1 MKLCALIIDDSRI
14 MRNMVMEAL
23 RKMNLAEFEFVEAGD
38 GADALVKFNEQIDIA
53 FIDWNMP
60 KMSGIEFVRQVRQQ
74 RAAAGVPLIMVT
86 SESTMGKIEQALDQA
101 GATQYITKPF
111 TLEEMRHKVTKYITE
126 AGERRKKL
134 SASGSSAA
142 KPAEKTS
149 KGFFSKLLNG

>member
-38 GADALVKFNEQIDIA
+38 GADALTKFDERIDIA

-74 RAAAGVPLIMVT
+74 RVAAGVPLIMVT

-101 GATQYITKPF
+101 GASQYITKPF
-111 TLEEMRHKVTKYITE
+111 TLEEMKRKVAKHITE
-126 AGERRKKL
+126 AIERRKKL
-134 SASGSSAA
+134 SAPASTAP
-142 KPAEKTS
+142 KPAEKPA